1 MRFLTFQDSDF
12 NLVLSMCVCV
22 CVCTGVCVFV
32 CVCVCVCACACACML
47 ACIPLKTEGRMRRS
61 GHKSFY
67 FSDVRV

>member
-22 CVCTGVCVFV
+22 CVCTGVCVF
-32 CVCVCVCACACACML
+32 VCVCVCACACACML